1 MNSGAFKSMMR
12 LVQKQNL
19 LTTLRY
25 RFVFFFL
32 GTGTLISLV
41 VFFNFTNVKKVKAAT
56 ETLSSGSFII
66 NMGVT
71 PQTYANGLKP
81 YGMLFDLIINYSVPI
96 KWVIEPTKLKDSADF
111 TYNAVKYKGGP
122 FIIPAEYINSTIS
135 NRITYWQTQGVQGV
149 YTTASISVPVYTTLT
164 AFSIS
169 IIDNQAGREGIIQDY
184 FTNAAIPSAGYVV
197 GTPSVLQDCN
207 DIWINPHGDPTWAS
221 HGYLYNYVTV
231 SKCFIWVECHA
242 VSVMEG
248 IQNSVAPFQ
257 RLNYLTTNGLKCYS
271 NGKCVSATETHGGNP
286 TSPFTHYYPAD
297 PVMQFM
303 GTMDGACNGGSEKW
317 YQPQVVGS
325 GAWRATTKRLVTTS
339 DGASPN
345 EGILMAYGP
354 GFGDPSNGYVMYEA
368 GHDLGGN
375 GTTAEKVAAQ
385 RAFFNFVLL
394 AGITKKLTFS
404 SYTIPNSFKANETKA
419 VSATIS
425 SGTPPYSYSWS
436 TSVGGTFTNGT
447 LASASFTAPNT
458 PTPLNGA
465 LKCTVIDACGRQNF
479 VSQIIAV
486 SENTLPITLKS
497 FSAKKENKNV
507 VVQWTT
513 GSEINNDYFTIERS
527 NNGYDFIEIGKVD
540 GSGNSSVDVSYSFT
554 DKAPFSGDNYYRLI
568 QTNFDGKYK
577 IYLPV
582 HVKNNNREET
592 TNNIIGISPNPFSGF
607 FKIDYSVQE
616 AGEIEIILFN
626 REGKGERSIKID
638 AQEGFSSYIF
648 NDISTLSPGV
658 YYIMLKPASGSPIIS
673 KVVNY

>member
-1 MNSGAFKSMMR
+1 
-12 LVQKQNL
+12 
-19 LTTLRY
+19 
-25 RFVFFFL
+25 
-32 GTGTLISLV
+32 
-41 VFFNFTNVKKVKAAT
+41 
-56 ETLSSGSFII
+56 
-66 NMGVT
+66 
-71 PQTYANGLKP
+71 
-81 YGMLFDLIINYSVPI
+81 
-96 KWVIEPTKLKDSADF
+96 
-111 TYNAVKYKGGP
+111 
-122 FIIPAEYINSTIS
+122 
-135 NRITYWQTQGVQGV
+135 
-149 YTTASISVPVYTTLT
+149 
-164 AFSIS
+164 
-169 IIDNQAGREGIIQDY
+169 
-184 FTNAAIPSAGYVV
+184 
-197 GTPSVLQDCN
+197 
-207 DIWINPHGDPTWAS
+207 
-221 HGYLYNYVTV
+221 
-231 SKCFIWVECHA
+231 
-242 VSVMEG
+242 
-248 IQNSVAPFQ
+248 
-257 RLNYLTTNGLKCYS
+257 
-271 NGKCVSATETHGGNP
+271 
-286 TSPFTHYYPAD
+286 
-297 PVMQFM
+297 MQFM
-303 GTMDGACNGGSEKW
+303 GTMDGACDGGSEKW

-354 GFGDPSNGYVMYEA
+354 GFGDSNNGYVMYEA

-447 LASASFTAPNT
+447 SASASFTAPNT